1 MKIELKK
8 TESNWPQSSLGC
20 YISLDGTLLDV
31 ITPLNSPHEPSFFE
45 TPFSGTLKLV
55 IRDMGRQDGYLGSVS
70 IQTSLLQASPA
81 PVTLPLFDSPSSDLL
96 FQIPEASDMPRITL
110 AVHKQTPTPVHAE
123 TKEAPHQTLPNAL
136 ESHKARSQSPKK
148 SLENEEKFQ
157 VLEIFHQEIE
167 NLHEEVLKEKTKNS
181 ALQEK
186 YSELIET
193 LKNNSARAQ
202 QRENSLLE
210 LMNEKE
216 EKYCRNIEINLEL
229 QANVRRLEFEVK
241 LMQEKVDKFELQEKY
256 VRQLEEEIG
265 KYQGMLQ
272 DVERNRDELT
282 RTLVEKSLDGH
293 YAKSLQVSIVDKAVA
308 LADRSDLNDKFIRKV
323 IKKTMD
329 RNIKP
334 NQIIRI
340 RDCLYKICNVE
351 VSLAICDDG
360 VYTKCGNKLM
370 TLSEYW
376 KKINRDRSGLEV
388 RGSFEA
394 DYENEKFHS
403 INRSLDSGITK
414 RSSGLKFDARSFASI
429 LSKRN

>member
-31 ITPLNSPHEPSFFE
+31 ITPLNSHHELSFIE
-45 TPFSGTLKLV
+45 TPLSGILKLV

-70 IQTSLLQASPA
+70 IPTSLLEASLV
-81 PVTLPLFDSPSSDLL
+81 PVILPLFDSPSSDLIT
-96 FQIPEASDMPRITL
+96 QIPETSEIPRITL
-110 AVHKQTPTPVHAE
+110 EVLKETSSPVLPEPRENFCQSFSDTFENHK
-123 TKEAPHQTLPNAL
+123 
-136 ESHKARSQSPKK
+136 KK
-148 SLENEEKFQ
+148 NQISKKIIENEEI
-157 VLEIFHQEIE
+157 LEIFHKEIE
-167 NLHEEVLKEKTKNS
+167 NLQEEVLKEKEKNL

-186 YSELIET
+186 YLELIET
-193 LKNNSARAQ
+193 LKNNSSRAQ

-229 QANVRRLEFEVK
+229 QANVRRLEFEIK

-256 VRQLEEEIG
+256 VKQLEVEIM
-265 KYQGMLQ
+265 KYQVILQ

-282 RTLVEKSLDGH
+282 RTLVEKSLNSN
-293 YAKSLQVSIVDKAVA
+293 AKSLQVSIDKT
-308 LADRSDLNDKFIRKV
+308 LNLDDRSDLNDKFIRKV
-323 IKKTMD
+323 IKKTID
-329 RNIKP
+329 KNIKSD
-334 NQIIRI
+334 QIIRI

-360 VYTKCGNKLM
+360 VYTKCGNKLL

-376 KKINRDRSGLEV
+376 KKVQRDKTGQEV
-388 RGSFEA
+388 KSSFEA
-394 DYENEKFHS
+394 EFENQKFHS
-403 INRSLDSGITK
+403 VNRSLDSGIIK
-414 RSSGLKFDARSFASI
+414 RSSGLKFDAKSFASI